1 MLKEILQS
9 LSKDGITV
17 NELLKKFELDKD
29 ELQDKINFLIHM
41 GYLELEK
48 IDEPEKSISCK
59 SCPHLEQCLA
69 NLSKI
74 NTYILTEKG
83 KKLIDS

>member
-17 NELLKKFELDKD
+17 NELLKKFELDKN
-29 ELQDKINFLIHM
+29 ELQDKINLLIHT

-48 IDEPEKSISCK
+48 TDETEKSISCK
-59 SCPHLEQCLA
+59 SCPHLEECLA
-69 NLSKI
+69 NLGKI